1 MRTETRELL
10 DIANFRK
17 LLVAR
22 TISNFGNGLAPI
34 ALAFGVLDLEGA
46 TPATLSIVMAAQ
58 LFPIVAFMLVGG
70 VIADRF
76 PRALVVGASDILLSA
91 LVVGNGISF
100 ITHTATITSLVIIA
114 LLSGTL
120 NAAWWPAFSGIV
132 PEVVP
137 EEQLQSA
144 NSFVGLVSN
153 TSNIFGIVSGG
164 ILVAAIGSGPAIVVD
179 GLTFLVAGILVF
191 QLRGLGNR
199 RNTELDKSSIRDD
212 LMHGWQEFTSRKWV
226 WTVVAGYSIIVM
238 MFESALSVIGPYH
251 AKTVLG
257 GPRPW
262 SWILAAFSVG
272 MVLGVIATMRIKP
285 RHPIFVGLS
294 LQFALAAW
302 FASIGL
308 TTNIPIIMLTGF
320 VCGFAMDFFMVI
332 WQTALQT
339 HIPRESL
346 SRVVSYD
353 AFGSLFFAPLGLL
366 LAGPLVIAIGTQHS
380 LLWFAAITSLVLIA
394 MLSVKDVRALEQID
408 ATDGSISLDH

>member
-1 MRTETRELL
+1 MRNENRELL
-10 DIANFRK
+10 NIANFRK

-34 ALAFGVLDLEGA
+34 ALAFGVLDLKGA
-46 TPATLSIVMAAQ
+46 TPSTLSIVMAAQ

-76 PRALVVGASDILLSA
+76 PRALVVGASDIMLSA
-91 LVVGNGISF
+91 LVIGNGISF
-100 ITHTATITSLVIIA
+100 ITHKATVPSLVVIA

-137 EEQLQSA
+137 EEQLQNA

-153 TSNIFGIVSGG
+153 TSNIFGVVTGG

-179 GLTFLVAGILVF
+179 GFTFLVAGILVF

-199 RNTELDKSSIRDD
+199 RDTQTDTSSVRDD
-212 LMHGWQEFTSRKWV
+212 LMHGWREFTSRTWV
-226 WTVVAGYSIIVM
+226 VTIVAGYSIIVM

-257 GPRPW
+257 GPKPW

-285 RHPIFVGLS
+285 RRPIFVGLS
-294 LQFALAAW
+294 MQFALAAW

-308 TTNIPIIMLTGF
+308 TTVIPIIMVAGF
-320 VCGFAMDFFMVI
+320 FCGFAMDFFMVL

-366 LAGPLVIAIGTQHS
+366 LAGPLVMAIGSQNA
-380 LLWFAAITSLVLIA
+380 LIWFAIVTGVVVVA
-394 MLSVKDVRALEQID
+394 MLSVKDVRALTQID
-408 ATDGSISLDH
+408 DEQLDNTLA